1 LFKSDI
7 QITQFVF
14 FKLTWERDW
23 IFKYPVSFFILL
35 YNKKN
40 ESAEYI
46 RIKILLPVKRKEL
59 RNMKRFG
66 EWVVKYRVLI
76 FIVSLLLLIPSAI
89 GYFNTRVNY
98 DILSYLPGD
107 IETME
112 GQDILE
118 EEFGT
123 GAFSMVVVEG
133 MPYKDV
139 ADLKEKMEGVEHV
152 KSVIW
157 YDSVADLSVPVELL
171 PDEISEVFNHEDA
184 TMMAVLFDTTMSADE
199 TMDAIE
205 ELRNITGESCFI
217 SGMSAVV
224 TDTKNL
230 SNRETPIY
238 VLIAV
243 ILSAIVL
250 SLTMDSYIIPLFF
263 LLSIGMAIV
272 YNLGTN
278 VFLGEISYVTQALA
292 AVLQL
297 GVTMDYSIF
306 LWHSYQEN
314 RESCEDKNEAMAEA
328 VSMTF
333 SSVVG
338 SSITTIAGF
347 IALCFMS
354 FTLGL
359 DLGIVMAKGVV
370 FGVIGCITIL
380 PAMIMIFDKA
390 IEKTKHRP
398 IIPQLRISKFVVKH
412 YIIILILF
420 AVLWIPAVIGY
431 KGTDVYYNLDSTLP
445 EDLPS
450 IMANNKLNDNFNM
463 NTTHIVLVDSK
474 LSAKETKALADEI
487 QEVDGIKAVLGKSSI
502 LGPAFPEDMIPDE
515 YLEEI
520 QNENWQMMMI
530 TSEYKVASDEVNHQ
544 CDQLNAIIKKYDI
557 NGMLIGEAPC
567 TKDLI
572 TITNTD
578 FNVVSAVSIG
588 VIFVIIL
595 LVFKSVSLP
604 VLLVAAIEFAIFVNM
619 GIPYYTGTVIPF
631 IASIVIGTI
640 QLGSTVDYA
649 ILMTTRYQRER
660 AAGAAKKDAVF
671 TAHQASVQSVLVSA
685 LSFFAATFGV
695 GMYSDIDMISSLCN
709 LMARGALISM
719 VTVLLVLPAL
729 FMVFDKVI
737 CVTSYHFLGKQKVRL
752 EEELA

>member
-1 LFKSDI
+1 M
-7 QITQFVF
+7 
-14 FKLTWERDW
+14 
-23 IFKYPVSFFILL
+23 
-35 YNKKN
+35 KK
-40 ESAEYI
+40 
-46 RIKILLPVKRKEL
+46 
-59 RNMKRFG
+59 FG
-66 EWVVKYRVLI
+66 EWVVKHKVVI
-76 FIVSLLLLIPSAI
+76 FIVSLLLLIPSAM
-89 GYFNTRVNY
+89 GYINTRINY
-98 DILSYLPGD
+98 DILSYLPD
-107 IETME
+107 NIETME

-118 EEFGT
+118 KEFGT
-123 GAFSMVVVEG
+123 GAFSMVVVDG

-139 ADLKEKMEGVEHV
+139 AALKEKMENVEHV

-171 PDEISEVFNHEDA
+171 PDELSDVFNHEDA
-184 TMMAVLFDTTMSADE
+184 TLMAVLFDTTMSADE

-205 ELRNITGESCFI
+205 ELRNVTGESCFI

-230 SNRETPIY
+230 SNSETPVY

-272 YNLGTN
+272 YNLGSN
-278 VFLGEISYVTQALA
+278 ILLGEISYVTQALA

-314 RESCEDKNEAMAEA
+314 MEKYNDKEQAMAEA
-328 VSMTF
+328 IAATF
-333 SSVVG
+333 SSVAG
-338 SSITTIAGF
+338 SSMTTVAGF

-370 FGVIGCITIL
+370 FGVIGCITTL

-390 IEKTKHRP
+390 IEKTKHKP
-398 IIPQLRISKFVVKH
+398 FIPQLKISKFVVRH
-412 YIIILILF
+412 YAVILIVFVL
-420 AVLWIPAVIGY
+420 LWIPAVIGY
-431 KGTDVYYNLDSTLP
+431 NKTEVYYNLDSTLP

-450 IMANNKLNDNFNM
+450 VVANNKLNDDFNM
-463 NTTHIVLVDSK
+463 NTTHIILADSS
-474 LSAKETKALADEI
+474 LSAKELKAMTDEI
-487 QEVDGIKAVLGKSSI
+487 EAVDGVKEVLGKASL
-502 LGPAFPEDMIPDE
+502 LGPAFPEDMIPKE
-515 YLEEI
+515 FLEDI
-520 QNENWQMMMI
+520 QNENRQMI
-530 TSEYKVASDEVNHQ
+530 LVTSEYKVASDEVNRQ
-544 CDQLNAIIKKYDI
+544 CDELNQIIKKYDTDA
-557 NGMLIGEAPC
+557 MLIGEAPC

-572 TITNTD
+572 SITNTD
-578 FNVVSAVSIG
+578 FNVVNSVSIG
-588 VIFVIIL
+588 IIFVIIL
-595 LVFKSVSLP
+595 IVFRSVSLP
-604 VLLVAAIEFAIFVNM
+604 VLLVATIEFAIFVNM

-660 AAGAAKKDAVF
+660 EAGAEKKEAVL
-671 TAHQASVQSVLVSA
+671 TAHQASVQSIMVSA

-695 GMYSDIDMISSLCN
+695 GIYSDIDMISSLCN

-729 FMVFDKVI
+729 YMVFDKLI
-737 CVTSYHFLGKQKVRL
+737 CVTSYGFLGNRKVKKVKL
-752 EEELA
+752 EEETA

>member
-1 LFKSDI
+1 M
-7 QITQFVF
+7 
-14 FKLTWERDW
+14 RDM
-23 IFKYPVSFFILL
+23 
-35 YNKKN
+35 KK
-40 ESAEYI
+40 
-46 RIKILLPVKRKEL
+46 
-59 RNMKRFG
+59 FG
-66 EWVVKYRVLI
+66 EWVVKFKVPI
-76 FIVSLLLLIPSAI
+76 FILALLLLIPSAI
-89 GYFNTRVNY
+89 GYFKTRVNY

-118 EEFGT
+118 DEFGT

-139 ADLKEKMEGVEHV
+139 AALKEKMEGVDHV
-152 KSVIW
+152 KKIIW
-157 YDSVADLSVPVELL
+157 YDSLADISIPAEVL
-171 PDEISEVFNHEDA
+171 PTEVSDVFNKGDA
-184 TMMAVLFDTTMSADE
+184 TMMVVMFDTTMSADE

-205 ELRNITGESCFI
+205 ELRSITGESCFI

-250 SLTMDSYIIPLFF
+250 SLTMDSYVIPLFF

-278 VFLGEISYVTQALA
+278 IFLGQISYVTQALA

-306 LWHSYQEN
+306 LWHSYAEKK
-314 RESCEDKNEAMAEA
+314 ETCTDKNEAMAEA
-328 VSMTF
+328 IAATF

-338 SSITTIAGF
+338 SSITTVAGF
-347 IALCFMS
+347 VALCFMS

-359 DLGIVMAKGVV
+359 DLGVVMAKGVL

-380 PAMIMIFDKA
+380 PAMIMIFDNL
-390 IEKTKHRP
+390 IEKTKHKP
-398 IIPQLRISKFVVKH
+398 VLPQIRISKFVVKH
-412 YIIILILF
+412 YVIILVLF
-420 AVLWIPAVIGY
+420 VLLWIPAIIGY
-431 KGTDVYYNLDSTLP
+431 KNTDVYYNLDSTLP
-445 EDLPS
+445 KTLPS
-450 IMANNKLNDNFNM
+450 IMANDKLNDTFEM
-463 NTTHIVLVDSK
+463 NTTHIVLADSSM
-474 LSAKETKALADEI
+474 SAKKTKEMIDEMND
-487 QEVDGIKAVLGKSSI
+487 VDGVKAVLGKSSL
-502 LGPAFPEDMIPDE
+502 LGPAIPESLIPDD
-515 YLEEI
+515 LLSDV
-520 QNENWQMMMI
+520 QNENWQLIMI
-530 TSEYKVASDEVNHQ
+530 ASEYKVASDEVNAQ
-544 CDQLNAIIKKYDI
+544 CDQLNQILKKYDPK
-557 NGMLIGEAPC
+557 GMLIGEAPC

-572 TITNTD
+572 TITDKD
-578 FNVVSAVSIG
+578 FRVVSAVSIG
-588 VIFVIIL
+588 VIFIIIL
-595 LVFKSVSLP
+595 FVFKSISLP
-604 VLLVAAIEFAIFVNM
+604 VILVVTIEFAIFVNM
-619 GIPYYTGTVIPF
+619 GIPYYTKTVIPF
-631 IASIVIGTI
+631 IASVVIGTI

-649 ILMTTRYQRER
+649 ILMTTRYKRER
-660 AAGAAKKDAVF
+660 AAGVSKKEAVY
-671 TAHQASVQSVLVSA
+671 TAHQVSAQSVIVSA

-695 GMYSDIDMISSLCN
+695 GLYSDIDMISSLCN

-737 CVTSYHFLGKQKVRL
+737 GVTSYHFFQDKSIKSDSA
-752 EEELA
+752 E

>member
-1 LFKSDI
+1 M
-7 QITQFVF
+7 
-14 FKLTWERDW
+14 
-23 IFKYPVSFFILL
+23 
-35 YNKKN
+35 KK
-40 ESAEYI
+40 
-46 RIKILLPVKRKEL
+46 
-59 RNMKRFG
+59 FG

-89 GYFNTRVNY
+89 GYINTRVNY

-123 GAFSMVVVEG
+123 GAFSMVVVDG

-139 ADLKEKMEGVEHV
+139 AALKEKMEGVEHV

-157 YDSVADLSVPVELL
+157 YDSVMDLSVPVEML
-171 PDEISEVFNHEDA
+171 PEEFSDVFNHEDA

-205 ELRNITGESCFI
+205 ELRDITGESCFI

-272 YNLGTN
+272 YNLGSN

-314 RESCEDKNEAMAEA
+314 IEKFSDKNKAMAEA
-328 VSMTF
+328 IAATF

-338 SSITTIAGF
+338 SSITTVAGF

-354 FTLGL
+354 FTLGM

-380 PAMIMIFDKA
+380 PSMIMIFDKA

-398 IIPQLRISKFVVKH
+398 VIPQLRISKFVVKH
-412 YIIILILF
+412 YVLILIVFVL
-420 AVLWIPAVIGY
+420 LWIPAVIGY
-431 KGTDVYYNLDSTLP
+431 NGTEVYYNLDSTLP

-450 IMANNKLNDNFNM
+450 VIANNKLNDDFNM
-463 NTTHIVLVDSK
+463 NTTHIILADSD
-474 LSAKETKALADEI
+474 LSAKELKAMTDEI
-487 QEVDGIKAVLGKSSI
+487 QAVDGVKEVLGKSSV
-502 LGPAFPEDMIPDE
+502 LGPAFPEEMIP
-515 YLEEI
+515 EEFWEDI
-520 QNENWQMMMI
+520 QNENWQMI
-530 TSEYKVASDEVNHQ
+530 LVTSEYKVASDEVNEQ
-544 CDQLNAIIKKYDI
+544 CDELNAIIKKYDSD
-557 NGMLIGEAPC
+557 GMLIGEAPC

-572 TITNTD
+572 TITDKD

-588 VIFVIIL
+588 VIFVIIMI
-595 LVFKSVSLP
+595 VFKSISLP
-604 VLLVAAIEFAIFVNM
+604 VLLVATIEFAIFVNM

-660 AAGAAKKDAVF
+660 AAGATKKDAVY
-671 TAHQASVQSVLVSA
+671 TAHQASVQSIIVSA

-695 GMYSDIDMISSLCN
+695 GIYSDIDMISSLCN

-729 FMVFDKVI
+729 YMVFDKVI
-737 CVTSYHFLGKQKVRL
+737 CVTSYHFLGNKKVKS
-752 EEELA
+752 EEETV

>member
-1 LFKSDI
+1 M
-7 QITQFVF
+7 
-14 FKLTWERDW
+14 
-23 IFKYPVSFFILL
+23 
-35 YNKKN
+35 KK
-40 ESAEYI
+40 
-46 RIKILLPVKRKEL
+46 
-59 RNMKRFG
+59 FG

-76 FIVSLLLLIPSAI
+76 FIVALLLLIPSAI
-89 GYFNTRVNY
+89 GYFNTRINY
-98 DILSYLPGD
+98 DILSYLPED

-139 ADLKEKMEGVEHV
+139 AALKEKMENVEHV

-171 PDEISEVFNHEDA
+171 PDELSEVFNRDDA
-184 TMMAVLFDTTMSADE
+184 TMMAVLFDTTMSSDE

-205 ELRNITGESCFI
+205 ELRTVTGESCFI

-243 ILSAIVL
+243 ILSVIVL

-278 VFLGEISYVTQALA
+278 IFLGQISYVTQALA

-314 RESCEDKNEAMAEA
+314 REKLSDKNEAMAEA
-328 VSMTF
+328 IAATF

-338 SSITTIAGF
+338 SSVTTVAGF

-359 DLGIVMAKGVV
+359 DLGIVMAKGVI
-370 FGVIGCITIL
+370 FGVIGCVTTL
-380 PAMIMIFDKA
+380 PAMIMIFDKG

-398 IIPQLRISKFVVKH
+398 IIPQLKISNFVVKH
-412 YIIILILF
+412 YVLILVVF
-420 AVLWIPAVIGY
+420 VLLWIPAVIGY

-450 IMANNKLNDNFNM
+450 ITANSKLNDTFNM
-463 NTTHIVLVDSK
+463 NTTHIILVDSQ
-474 LSAKETKALADEI
+474 LSAKDTKMMIDEI
-487 QEVDGIKAVLGKSSI
+487 ESVDGIKAVLGKSSI
-502 LGPAFPEDMIPDE
+502 LGPALPEDMIPDE
-515 YLEEI
+515 YLEDI
-520 QNENWQMMMI
+520 QNDNWQMMMV
-530 TSEYKVASDEVNHQ
+530 TSEYKVASDEVNQQ
-544 CDQLNAIIKKYDI
+544 CDELNAIIKKYDAG
-557 NGMLIGEAPC
+557 GMLIGEAPC

-572 TITNTD
+572 TITDKD
-578 FNVVSAVSIG
+578 FSVVSAVSIG

-595 LVFKSVSLP
+595 IVFKSVSLP
-604 VLLVAAIEFAIFVNM
+604 ILLVATIEFAIFVNM

-660 AAGAAKKDAVF
+660 AAGASKKDAVY
-671 TAHQASVQSVLVSA
+671 TAHQASVQSIVVSA
-685 LSFFAATFGV
+685 FSFFAATFGV
-695 GMYSDIDMISSLCN
+695 GIYSDIDMISSLCN

-737 CVTSYHFLGKQKVRL
+737 CVTSYHFLGNKKKNL

>member
-1 LFKSDI
+1 M
-7 QITQFVF
+7 
-14 FKLTWERDW
+14 
-23 IFKYPVSFFILL
+23 
-35 YNKKN
+35 KK
-40 ESAEYI
+40 
-46 RIKILLPVKRKEL
+46 
-59 RNMKRFG
+59 FG
-66 EWVVKYRVLI
+66 EWVVKHKVVI
-76 FIVSLLLLIPSAI
+76 FIVSLLLLIPSAM
-89 GYFNTRVNY
+89 GYINTRINY
-98 DILSYLPGD
+98 DILSYLPDD

-118 EEFGT
+118 KEFGT
-123 GAFSMVVVEG
+123 GAFSMVVVDG

-139 ADLKEKMEGVEHV
+139 ASLKEKMENVEHV

-171 PDEISEVFNHEDA
+171 PDELSDVFNHEDA
-184 TMMAVLFDTTMSADE
+184 TLMAVLFDTTMSADE

-205 ELRNITGESCFI
+205 ELRNVTGESCFI

-230 SNRETPIY
+230 SNSETPVY

-272 YNLGTN
+272 YNLGSN
-278 VFLGEISYVTQALA
+278 ILLGEISYVTQALA

-314 RESCEDKNEAMAEA
+314 MEKYNDKERAMAEA
-328 VSMTF
+328 IAATF
-333 SSVVG
+333 SSVAG
-338 SSITTIAGF
+338 SSMTTVAGF

-370 FGVIGCITIL
+370 FGVIGCITTL

-390 IEKTKHRP
+390 IEKTKHKP
-398 IIPQLRISKFVVKH
+398 FIPQLKISKFVVRH
-412 YIIILILF
+412 YAVILIVFVL
-420 AVLWIPAVIGY
+420 LWIPAVIGY
-431 KGTDVYYNLDSTLP
+431 NKTEVYYNLDSTLP

-450 IMANNKLNDNFNM
+450 VVANNKLNDDFNM
-463 NTTHIVLVDSK
+463 NTTHIILADSS
-474 LSAKETKALADEI
+474 LSAKELKAMTDEI
-487 QEVDGIKAVLGKSSI
+487 EAVDGVKEVLGKASL
-502 LGPAFPEDMIPDE
+502 LGPAFPEDMIPKE
-515 YLEEI
+515 FLEDI
-520 QNENWQMMMI
+520 QNENRQMI
-530 TSEYKVASDEVNHQ
+530 LVTSEYKVASDEVNRQ
-544 CDQLNAIIKKYDI
+544 CGELNQIIKKYDTDA
-557 NGMLIGEAPC
+557 MLIGEAPC

-572 TITNTD
+572 SITNTD
-578 FNVVSAVSIG
+578 FNVVNSVSIG
-588 VIFVIIL
+588 IIFVIIL
-595 LVFKSVSLP
+595 IVFRSVSLP
-604 VLLVAAIEFAIFVNM
+604 VLLVATIEFAIFVNM

-660 AAGAAKKDAVF
+660 EAGAEKKEAVL
-671 TAHQASVQSVLVSA
+671 TAHQASVQSIMVSA

-695 GMYSDIDMISSLCN
+695 GIYSDIDMISSLCN

-729 FMVFDKVI
+729 YMVFDKLI
-737 CVTSYHFLGKQKVRL
+737 CVTSYGFLGNRKVKKVKL
-752 EEELA
+752 EEETA